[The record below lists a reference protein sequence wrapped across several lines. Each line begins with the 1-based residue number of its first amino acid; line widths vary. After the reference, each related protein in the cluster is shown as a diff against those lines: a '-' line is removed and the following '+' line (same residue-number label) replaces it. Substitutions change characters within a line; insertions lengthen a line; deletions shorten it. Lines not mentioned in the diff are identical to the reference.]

1 MSIQNILSYFFEQQN
16 KETPNTVSN
25 LLNQITG
32 DGNKSKGKIV
42 GLKAIETPEVDNSV
56 MMKEY
61 LEDLRKSPL
70 PKETEKEVH
79 KKDIKPPT
87 MNKFYSSETPI

>member
-16 KETPNTVSN
+16 KETPNTISN

-42 GLKAIETPEVDNSV
+42 ELKAIETPEVDNSV
-56 MMKEY
+56 MMKQY
-61 LEDLRKSPL
+61 LEDLKNSPA
-70 PKETEKEVH
+70 PKEAEKKE
-79 KKDIKPPT
+79 IKPPT
-87 MNKFYSSETPI
+87 INKFYSSETPI

>member
-25 LLNQITG
+25 LLDQITG

-42 GLKAIETPEVDNSV
+42 DLKAIETPEVDNSV
-56 MMKEY
+56 MMKQY
-61 LEDLRKSPL
+61 LEDLKKSTQT
-70 PKETEKEVH
+70 KETEK
-79 KKDIKPPT
+79 KPPT
-87 MNKFYSSETPI
+87 INKFYSSETPI

>member
-1 MSIQNILSYFFEQQN
+1 MSIQNILSYFFEQQT

-61 LEDLRKSPL
+61 LEDLRKSPP
-70 PKETEKEVH
+70 PKEVQ
-79 KKDIKPPT
+79 KKDIKPAT
-87 MNKFYSSETPI
+87 INKFYSSETPI

>member
-16 KETPNTVSN
+16 KETPNTISN

-42 GLKAIETPEVDNSV
+42 DLKAIETPEVDNSV
-56 MMKEY
+56 MMKQY
-61 LEDLRKSPL
+61 LEDLKKSIP
-70 PKETEKEVH
+70 PKESEVQ
-79 KKDIKPPT
+79 KKDIKPQT
-87 MNKFYSSETPI
+87 INKFYSSETPI

>member
-16 KETPNTVSN
+16 KETPNTISN

-42 GLKAIETPEVDNSV
+42 DLKAIETPEVDNSV
-56 MMKEY
+56 MMKQY
-61 LEDLRKSPL
+61 LEDLKKSIP
-70 PKETEKEVH
+70 PKESEVQ
-79 KKDIKPPT
+79 KKDIKPPII
-87 MNKFYSSETPI
+87 NKFYSSETPI

>member
-1 MSIQNILSYFFEQQN
+1 MSIQNILSYFFEQHIEQ
-16 KETPNTVSN
+16 TPNTVSN

-42 GLKAIETPEVDNSV
+42 ELKAIETPEVDNSG
-56 MMKEY
+56 MLKQY
-61 LEDLRKSPL
+61 LEDLKKSPQL
-70 PKETEKEVH
+70 KETEKKET
-79 KKDIKPPT
+79 KPIT

>member
-16 KETPNTVSN
+16 KETPNTISD

-42 GLKAIETPEVDNSV
+42 ELKAIETPEVDNSI
-56 MMKEY
+56 MMKQY
-61 LEDLRKSPL
+61 LEDLKKSPA
-70 PKETEKEVH
+70 PKEAEKKE
-79 KKDIKPPT
+79 IKPPT
-87 MNKFYSSETPI
+87 INKFYSSETPI

>member
-42 GLKAIETPEVDNSV
+42 DLKAIETPEVDNSV
-56 MMKEY
+56 MMKQY
-61 LEDLRKSPL
+61 LEDLKKSSA
-70 PKETEKEVH
+70 PKEAEKKE
-79 KKDIKPPT
+79 IKPPKI
-87 MNKFYSSETPI
+87 NKFYSSETPI

>member
-42 GLKAIETPEVDNSV
+42 ELKAIETPEVDNSI
-56 MMKEY
+56 MMKQY
-61 LEDLRKSPL
+61 LEDLRKTPQT
-70 PKETEKEVH
+70 KETEKEVH
-79 KKDIKPPT
+79 KKDIKPQT

>member
-16 KETPNTVSN
+16 KETPNTISS

-42 GLKAIETPEVDNSV
+42 ELKAIETPEVDNSI
-56 MMKEY
+56 MMKQY
-61 LEDLRKSPL
+61 LEDLKNSPTL
-70 PKETEKEVH
+70 KEVE
-79 KKDIKPPT
+79 KKEIKPPT
-87 MNKFYSSETPI
+87 INKFYSSETPI

>member
-25 LLNQITG
+25 LLDQITG

-56 MMKEY
+56 MMKQY
-61 LEDLRKSPL
+61 LEDLKKSPA
-70 PKETEKEVH
+70 PKEAEKRE
-79 KKDIKPPT
+79 IKPPT
-87 MNKFYSSETPI
+87 INKFYSSETPI

>member
-25 LLNQITG
+25 LLDQITG
-32 DGNKSKGKIV
+32 DGNTNLNTKKII

-56 MMKEY
+56 MMKQY
-61 LEDLRKSPL
+61 LEDLKKVPQRQQTKPITIL
-70 PKETEKEVH
+70 P
-79 KKDIKPPT
+79 
-87 MNKFYSSETPI
+87 FYSSETPI

>member
-16 KETPNTVSN
+16 KETPNTISN

-42 GLKAIETPEVDNSV
+42 ELKAIETPEVDNSI
-56 MMKEY
+56 MMKQY
-61 LEDLRKSPL
+61 LEDLKKSPA
-70 PKETEKEVH
+70 PKEAEKKE
-79 KKDIKPPT
+79 IKPPT
-87 MNKFYSSETPI
+87 INKFYSSETPI

>member
-42 GLKAIETPEVDNSV
+42 DLKAIETPEVDNSV
-56 MMKEY
+56 MMKQY
-61 LEDLRKSPL
+61 LEDLKKSSA
-70 PKETEKEVH
+70 PKEAEKKE
-79 KKDIKPPT
+79 IKPQKI
-87 MNKFYSSETPI
+87 NKFYSSETPI

>member
-32 DGNKSKGKIV
+32 DGNTNVNTKKIV
-42 GLKAIETPEVDNSV
+42 ELKAIETPEVDNSG
-56 MMKEY
+56 MLKQY
-61 LEDLRKSPL
+61 LEDLKKSTP
-70 PKETEKEVH
+70 PKEAEKKET
-79 KKDIKPPT
+79 KPIT